1 MKTKHDWSR
10 LDAMTAEQRH
20 AAALADPDAQPLSD
34 ADMDRM
40 KPTPRLKIIP
50 AAAPIAYD
58 ALPAPH
64 AVFIGGGI
72 SEPGTFEGAWERLRP
87 GGRMVANVVTLE
99 GEMHLYDLQEKHGGE
114 LVRIDISTLTRVGTL
129 RAMRPRMAVT
139 QWRVTKP

>member
-1 MKTKHDWSR
+1 MRTVR
-10 LDAMTAEQRH
+10 GCEAIAIE
-20 AAALADPDAQPLSD
+20 PDAERRAMIAHN
-34 ADMDRM
+34 ADQLG
-40 KPTPRLKIIP
+40 TPRLKIIP
-50 AAAPIAYD
+50 QAAPAAYE

-99 GEMHLYDLQEKHGGE
+99 GEMHLYDLQEKFGGE
-114 LVRIDISTLTRVGTL
+114 LVRIDVSILTRVGTL

-139 QWRVTKP
+139 QWRTTKA